1 MLIKINNGRIKTIS
15 VEDILL
21 LKNTLTII
29 GFTNNSKT
37 FTLQLVSDSYD
48 NIKLMG
54 GSWSEYLEMIR
65 YTRQILK
72 KGDVINYEQ

>member
-1 MLIKINNGRIKTIS
+1 MLMKINDERIQS
-15 VEDILL
+15 VPVEDILL
-21 LKNTLTII
+21 IGDGLTIL

-37 FTLQLVSDSYD
+37 FTLELLSERYD

-54 GSWSEYLEMIR
+54 KTWNEYLEMIK